1 MTKRRYRFLRLT
13 ALLMIIL
20 GVLIMLAGII
30 FGLILIIRPSLLLP
44 LAETVDVRSAYTVT
58 GAVSLIGGML
68 GGLLLTG
75 LGQYYQAFLEML
87 EVNRLQVKGLKALVD
102 R

>member
-20 GVLIMLAGII
+20 GVLMILAGII
-30 FGLILIIRPSLLLP
+30 FGLIMIIRPSLLLP
-44 LAETVDVRSAYTVT
+44 IATTIELRNSYTVT
-58 GAVSLIGGML
+58 GAFSIIGGLL
-68 GGLLLTG
+68 GGLMLAG
-75 LGQYYQAFLEML
+75 LGQFYQAFLEML
-87 EVNRLQVKGLKALVD
+87 EVNRLQVKGLKAIVD

>member
-20 GVLIMLAGII
+20 GVLIMLAGIV
-30 FGLILIIRPSLLLP
+30 FGLILIVRPSMLLP
-44 LAETVDVRSAYTVT
+44 VATTVEVRSAYTAT
-58 GAVSLIGGML
+58 GALSLIGGLL

>member
-1 MTKRRYRFLRLT
+1 M
-13 ALLMIIL
+13 
-20 GVLIMLAGII
+20 
-30 FGLILIIRPSLLLP
+30 
-44 LAETVDVRSAYTVT
+44 DVRSAYTAT
-58 GAVSLIGGML
+58 RGQPD
-68 GGLLLTG
+68 GGLRRVLLTG